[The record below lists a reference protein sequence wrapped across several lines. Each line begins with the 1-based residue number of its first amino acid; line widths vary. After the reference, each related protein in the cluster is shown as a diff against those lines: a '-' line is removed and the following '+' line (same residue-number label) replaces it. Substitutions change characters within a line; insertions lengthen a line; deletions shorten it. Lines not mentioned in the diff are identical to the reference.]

1 MTDNATQI
9 ESRFRSLSVSAF
21 GADPK
26 ERRDGL
32 LFHALV
38 PVALGS
44 ILGANQT
51 GIAFY
56 LPWFLSVTYW
66 IVLSV
71 LTWQVLH
78 WLTAGLAYVTRPA
91 QLPLIVILIGGALL
105 TTFVMR
111 PFMYFYSGLFEPYL
125 RSGRSVQPMPDFRW
139 ELDFFLLHLQLWA
152 GVLVVWVAINI
163 IFDRFVGSPRY
174 RPATIAPRLMPLH
187 TIPSASKTDGPSSP
201 SPVAILGL
209 PAGST
214 VLALKAEDHY
224 VRVFSDRG
232 EKLLLMRISDAI
244 AALNGVE
251 GARVHRSY
259 WVAKSAVERAET
271 QGRNMTVYLKNGVQ
285 VPVSQTYKE
294 SARRSGLLSS
304 P

>member
-1 MTDNATQI
+1 MSDNAAPLD
-9 ESRFRSLSVSAF
+9 SRFLGLALRGF

-26 ERRDGL
+26 QRRDGL

-56 LPWFLSVTYW
+56 LPWALSVAYW
-66 IVLSV
+66 IILSV

-78 WLTAGLAYVTRPA
+78 WLTAAFAYLTRPVH
-91 QLPLIVILIGGALL
+91 LPLTVVLIAGAML
-105 TTFVMR
+105 TTFIMR
-111 PFMYFYSGLFEPYL
+111 PFMYTYSGWFEDFL
-125 RSGRSVQPMPDFRW
+125 HSGRNVQPMPEFRW
-139 ELDFFLLHLQLWA
+139 ELDFFLHHLQLWA
-152 GVLVVWVAINI
+152 GVLVVWVSINM

-174 RPATIAPRLMPLH
+174 RPANIAPRLMPVPDNAPETKADSH
-187 TIPSASKTDGPSSP
+187 APAPAT
-201 SPVAILGL
+201 VFGL
-209 PAGST
+209 PIGST

-232 EKLLLMRISDAI
+232 EKLLLLRISDAI
-244 AALNGVE
+244 AALGAVE

-259 WVAKSAVERAET
+259 WVAKSAVERSEAH
-271 QGRNMTVYLKNGVQ
+271 GRNVTLYLKNGVQ

-294 SARRSGLLSS
+294 FARQAGLLSS
-304 P
+304 L

>member
-1 MTDNATQI
+1 MSDNATQF
-9 ESRFRSLSVSAF
+9 ESRFQGLSMSAF
-21 GADPK
+21 GPDPK
-26 ERRDGL
+26 QRRDGL

-56 LPWFLSVTYW
+56 LPWAFSVAYW
-66 IVLSV
+66 IILSV
-71 LTWQVLH
+71 LTWQALH
-78 WLTAGLAYVTRPA
+78 WLTTAFAYLTRPIH
-91 QLPLIVILIGGALL
+91 LPLLVVLVAGALL

-111 PFMYFYSGLFEPYL
+111 PFMYVYSGWFEDFL
-125 RSGRSVQPMPDFRW
+125 HSGRSVQPMPEFRW
-139 ELDFFLLHLQLWA
+139 EIDFFLHHLQLWA
-152 GVLVVWVAINI
+152 GVLVVWVSINM

-174 RPATIAPRLMPLH
+174 RPASIAPRLMPLPDKAPV
-187 TIPSASKTDGPSSP
+187 TADGPSDRP
-201 SPVAILGL
+201 APTTAFGL
-209 PAGST
+209 PVGST

-244 AALNGVE
+244 AALGGVE

-259 WVAKSAVERAET
+259 WVAKSAVERT
-271 QGRNMTVYLKNGVQ
+271 DSQGRNVTLHLKNGVQ

-294 SARRSGLLSS
+294 SARQSGLLSS
-304 P
+304 